1 MYIGLTY
8 VDGMRA
14 DSRLND
20 AGEIDGLMADRV
32 LSAME
37 TAHLHSDAEGALS
50 QVKS

>member
-1 MYIGLTY
+1 MTY
-8 VDGMRA
+8 VDGRRA

-20 AGEIDGLMADRV
+20 TGEIDGLMADRV

-37 TAHLHSDAEGALS
+37 TAHLYSDAEAALS